1 MAEKTRSV
9 LRDLGGSQIG
19 AWVRD
24 LNRKDCGLAGTQLH
38 VVVVRRASLHS
49 AFARSIS
56 LFISEI
62 CALQAHCHEAKGHD
76 LQREIAVKN
85 VSLGIFDPSLGIF
98 DPARCRRN
106 QIFWVVFRQ
115 NPARC

>member
-1 MAEKTRSV
+1 MLKKPGRCCVILGVHRSV
-9 LRDLGGSQIG
+9 PGCGISIVKTAVWPGHSFMLSLYGATLG
-19 AWVRD
+19 
-24 LNRKDCGLAGTQLH
+24 
-38 VVVVRRASLHS
+38 ASLHS

-85 VSLGIFDPSLGIF
+85 VSLGIF
-98 DPARCRRN
+98 
-106 QIFWVVFRQ
+106 
-115 NPARC
+115 

>member
-9 LRDLGGSQIG
+9 LRDLGGSQFG

-24 LNRKDCGLAGTQLH
+24 LDRKDCGLAGTQLH

-62 CALQAHCHEAKGHD
+62 CALQAYGHEAKGHD
-76 LQREIAVKN
+76 RHVECHEE
-85 VSLGIFDPSLGIF
+85 
-98 DPARCRRN
+98 PAAADRPRSPPCRGS
-106 QIFWVVFRQ
+106 WS
-115 NPARC
+115 